1 MAISDYRKQYCQQ
14 QSGAHFRGI
23 EFKLTYAEW
32 LAFWGED
39 LKDRGVGHDK
49 LQMMRHHDQGA
60 YEIGNISKGY
70 PRDNMATAGACRSNT
85 YADTCRTEHQAFLNA
100 LMFAESKEAPDI
112 NLTDD
117 EREELFLRYG
127 RSALG
132 MRSGFTQLEGKVKK
146 SGWKLLVG
154 RHSV

>member
-1 MAISDYRKQYCQQ
+1 
-14 QSGAHFRGI
+14 
-23 EFKLTYAEW
+23 
-32 LAFWGED
+32 
-39 LKDRGVGHDK
+39 
-49 LQMMRHHDQGA
+49 
-60 YEIGNISKGY
+60 
-70 PRDNMATAGACRSNT
+70 
-85 YADTCRTEHQAFLNA
+85 
-100 LMFAESKEAPDI
+100 MFAESKEAPDI